1 MLLAGRQEGT
11 QSVKTSASKPL
22 RMSVNVS
29 WCSVAP
35 GTPWTTLPAY
45 LNKDMKR
52 FGVFFEDCEDKIA
65 WRLRIKGATG

>member
-52 FGVFFEDCEDKIA
+52 DLACS
-65 WRLRIKGATG
+65 LRIVKIRLLGD